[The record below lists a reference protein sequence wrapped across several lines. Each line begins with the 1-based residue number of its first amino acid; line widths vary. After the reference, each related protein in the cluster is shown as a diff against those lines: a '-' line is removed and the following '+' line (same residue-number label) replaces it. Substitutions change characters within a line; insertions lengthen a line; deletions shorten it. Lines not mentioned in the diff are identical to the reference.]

1 MNYIDFSNCSLLCSL
16 LQRSFSKGTQKMTL
30 LNILLRQHLI
40 LKEVWKILCWRER
53 LKGYY
58 YLIFLSINKKIFITL
73 ETIEKHNLSSIAIGI
88 KINVIIW
95 SKVFS
100 GGFFSFLNINFLF
113 NNLLIYIL
121 IFNYKNKLGKYNP
134 NWVFTSSF
142 TSLLNIDLLI
152 FP

>member
-1 MNYIDFSNCSLLCSL
+1 M
-16 LQRSFSKGTQKMTL
+16 
-30 LNILLRQHLI
+30 
-40 LKEVWKILCWRER
+40 
-53 LKGYY
+53 
-58 YLIFLSINKKIFITL
+58 IFITL
-73 ETIEKHNLSSIAIGI
+73 EIIEKHTLKNIAIGI
-88 KINVIIW
+88 QINHTINVIIL
-95 SKVFS
+95 SKVSLIEFFLFS
-100 GGFFSFLNINFLF
+100 NINFLF